1 MKIDRDVVFHLK
13 EISQHTVIQL
23 RRENLQK
30 AHCADGLAHLETL
43 AFAEVEGGRRDEIL
57 GTQSGTSYHVEG
69 ETERLIRVHVEHIM
83 QHFQTLIAGK
93 RLSLNAEG
101 FEVVENIC
109 LNSVELGFRGTQRV
123 SLNTE
128 GDVLALEQA
137 VVALGELR
145 LQHIRILSS
154 DVVEVIILRRNVD
167 LLLELIDA
175 GSLVDEGELHEDGA
189 VEVVEEVTPILKDGG
204 LVLILGKLIVDVVI
218 ADGLG
223 VESAVHLAD
232 TVTAHL
238 HIGDRL
244 LCGLADFLCLL
255 VLFLLQDDF
264 LLFLSGKSI
273 AVHLAILHSHFR
285 LFCLFGAAVQSAIPP
300 VL

>member
-1 MKIDRDVVFHLK
+1 
-13 EISQHTVIQL
+13 
-23 RRENLQK
+23 
-30 AHCADGLAHLETL
+30 
-43 AFAEVEGGRRDEIL
+43 
-57 GTQSGTSYHVEG
+57 
-69 ETERLIRVHVEHIM
+69 M
-83 QHFQTLIAGK
+83 QHFQTLVAGK

-109 LNSVELGFRGTQRV
+109 LNSVEFRLGGTQRV

-137 VVALGELR
+137 VVTFGELR

-218 ADGLG
+218 SDGLG
-223 VESAVHLAD
+223 VEAAVHLAD